1 MPLRDRNRF
10 IPETVTLNVMP
21 RAGVLHGNIVSVRCT
36 HPQSRVGGPVGGL
49 VRRAAAEPCERNSTA
64 SAAWVDLGGTDGL
77 CGHVLFSH

>member
-36 HPQSRVGGPVGGL
+36 HPQPRAGGLVGGL
-49 VRRAAAEPCERNSTA
+49 ARRAAAEPRERNGTA
-64 SAAWVDLGGTDGL
+64 SPTWVDLGGTDGL
-77 CGHVLFSH
+77 CCCVFFFY